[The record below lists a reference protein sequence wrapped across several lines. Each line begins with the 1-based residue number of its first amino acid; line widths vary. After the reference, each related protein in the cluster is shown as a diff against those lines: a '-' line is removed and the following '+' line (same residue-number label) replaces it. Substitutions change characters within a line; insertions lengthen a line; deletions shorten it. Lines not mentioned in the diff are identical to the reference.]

1 MWRVIPAVCYNAGK
15 FTLGLEYNYTAAQYG
30 DGKTYTAH
38 GLSTEGLHTVE
49 NHRIQMLVKFT
60 F

>member
-1 MWRVIPAVCYNAGK
+1 MAKQAHSDK
-15 FTLGLEYNYTAAQYG
+15 ASHAAAQYG